1 MTLASTD
8 MGDLV
13 AGTLSD
19 LSETAERAHV
29 KVDAEIPDDLPRVYV
44 DPSLVKSAIWNL
56 VQNAVQSM
64 EAKGGT
70 LRVALGVED
79 GAAAS
84 GSRLG
89 LVIEDTGAGIAEAD
103 LPRLFEPYFSKKEA
117 GVGLGLAMVK
127 RIIEDHGGWVMAEN
141 RKDGPG
147 ARFRI
152 SLPVRL

>member
-1 MTLASTD
+1 INRLTTLINSFLAFGKPLNMTLASTD
-8 MGDLV
+8 MSDLV

-29 KVDAEIPDDLPRVYV
+29 KVDAEIPDELPRVYV
-44 DPSLVKSAIWNL
+44 DPSLVKSAVWNL

-79 GAAAS
+79 GDGT

-103 LPRLFEPYFSKKEA
+103 LPRLFEPYFSKKE
-117 GVGLGLAMVK
+117 
-127 RIIEDHGGWVMAEN
+127 
-141 RKDGPG
+141 
-147 ARFRI
+147 
-152 SLPVRL
+152 